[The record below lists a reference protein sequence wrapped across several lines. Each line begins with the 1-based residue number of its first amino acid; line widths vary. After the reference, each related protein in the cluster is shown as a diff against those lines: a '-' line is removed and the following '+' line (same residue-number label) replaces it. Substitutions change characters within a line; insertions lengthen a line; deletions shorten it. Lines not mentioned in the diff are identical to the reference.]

1 MARSDLSHNSHRT
14 GQSTQRYSP
23 AGQRWQ
29 CVCVCVCVCLY
40 YVTIKINVSMGKL
53 PAVYGMDAVELF

>member
-1 MARSDLSHNSHRT
+1 M
-14 GQSTQRYSP
+14 
-23 AGQRWQ
+23 
-29 CVCVCVCVCLY
+29 CVCVCLY